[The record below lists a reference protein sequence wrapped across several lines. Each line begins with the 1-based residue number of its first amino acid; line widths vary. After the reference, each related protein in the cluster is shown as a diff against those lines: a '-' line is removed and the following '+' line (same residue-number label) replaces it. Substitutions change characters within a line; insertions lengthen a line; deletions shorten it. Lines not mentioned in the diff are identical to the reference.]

1 MIVATPEINPR
12 KLSATLSLLRIPE
25 ALPFNMAITLPLFT
39 FLPSFVLAL
48 KMIFL
53 SEILKAF
60 IKLCIAGLLI
70 GLLKSYDLIIALI
83 LLIKII
89 HVIYKNVII
98 SKIKNWILLYGM
110 SLTGL
115 AGMIGENWGVSNSYW
130 EYHKVSRELPLWL
143 SFAWILA
150 FYFLYS
156 IESRL
161 IPYLKYKTIKNKLMI
176 AFWLSLLLPAFGEI
190 ITINLGV
197 WTYYWPYQVFGV
209 PLYAFMCL
217 VFVHMIVYGILA
229 FICKKKNINDVVFT

>member
-1 MIVATPEINPR
+1 MIINY
-12 KLSATLSLLRIPE
+12 
-25 ALPFNMAITLPLFT
+25 NN
-39 FLPSFVLAL
+39 FL
-48 KMIFL
+48 I
-53 SEILKAF
+53 EILKAF

-89 HVIYKNVII
+89 HVVYKNVII

-115 AGMIGENWGVSNSYW
+115 AGMIGENWGVSNAYW

-143 SFAWILA
+143 PFAWMLA

-161 IPYLKYKTIKNKLMI
+161 IPYLKYKTIKNKLII
-176 AFWLSLLLPAFGEI
+176 AFWLSLLVPAFGEI

-197 WTYYWPYQVFGV
+197 WTYYWPYQLFGV

-229 FICKKKNINDVVFT
+229 FICKNQKINDVVFT

>member
-1 MIVATPEINPR
+1 MIINY
-12 KLSATLSLLRIPE
+12 
-25 ALPFNMAITLPLFT
+25 NN
-39 FLPSFVLAL
+39 FL
-48 KMIFL
+48 I
-53 SEILKAF
+53 EILKTF

-70 GLLKSYDLIIALI
+70 GLLKSYDLFIALI

-89 HVIYKNVII
+89 HVVYKNVII

-115 AGMIGENWGVSNSYW
+115 AGMIGENWGVSNAYW

-143 SFAWILA
+143 PFAWMLA

-161 IPYLKYKTIKNKLMI
+161 IPYLKYKTIKNKLII
-176 AFWLSLLLPAFGEI
+176 AFWLSLLVPAFGEI

-197 WTYYWPYQVFGV
+197 WTYYWPYQLFGV

-229 FICKKKNINDVVFT
+229 FVCKKKKINDVVFT

>member
-1 MIVATPEINPR
+1 MIINY
-12 KLSATLSLLRIPE
+12 
-25 ALPFNMAITLPLFT
+25 NN
-39 FLPSFVLAL
+39 FL
-48 KMIFL
+48 I
-53 SEILKAF
+53 EILKAF

-70 GLLKSYDLIIALI
+70 GLLKSYDLFIALI

-89 HVIYKNVII
+89 HVVYKNVII

-115 AGMIGENWGVSNSYW
+115 AGMIGENWGVSNAYW

-143 SFAWILA
+143 PFAWMLA

-161 IPYLKYKTIKNKLMI
+161 IPYLKYKTIKNKLII
-176 AFWLSLLLPAFGEI
+176 AFWLSLLVPAFGEI

-197 WTYYWPYQVFGV
+197 WTYYWPYQLFGV

-229 FICKKKNINDVVFT
+229 FICKNQKINDVVFT

>member
-1 MIVATPEINPR
+1 MIINYNNF
-12 KLSATLSLLRIPE
+12 LL
-25 ALPFNMAITLPLFT
+25 
-39 FLPSFVLAL
+39 
-48 KMIFL
+48 
-53 SEILKAF
+53 EILKAF

-89 HVIYKNVII
+89 HVVYKNVII

-110 SLTGL
+110 SLTGF
-115 AGMIGENWGVSNSYW
+115 AGMIGENWGVSNAYW

-143 SFAWILA
+143 PFAWMLA

-161 IPYLKYKTIKNKLMI
+161 IPYLKYKTIKNKLII
-176 AFWLSLLLPAFGEI
+176 AFWLSLLVPAFGEV

-197 WTYYWPYQVFGV
+197 WTYYWPYQIFGV
-209 PLYAFMCL
+209 PLYAFICL
-217 VFVHMIVYGILA
+217 VFVHMLVYGILS
-229 FICKKKNINDVVFT
+229 FICKKWKINDIVFT

>member
-1 MIVATPEINPR
+1 MIINYNNF
-12 KLSATLSLLRIPE
+12 LL
-25 ALPFNMAITLPLFT
+25 
-39 FLPSFVLAL
+39 
-48 KMIFL
+48 
-53 SEILKAF
+53 EILKAF

-89 HVIYKNVII
+89 HVVYKNVII

-115 AGMIGENWGVSNSYW
+115 AGMIGENWGVSNAYW

-143 SFAWILA
+143 PFAWMLA

-161 IPYLKYKTIKNKLMI
+161 IPYLKYKTIKNKLII
-176 AFWLSLLLPAFGEI
+176 AFWLSLLVPAFGEI
-190 ITINLGV
+190 ITIILGV
-197 WTYYWPYQVFGV
+197 WTYYWPYQLFGV

-229 FICKKKNINDVVFT
+229 FVCKKKKINDVVFT

>member
-1 MIVATPEINPR
+1 MIINYNNF
-12 KLSATLSLLRIPE
+12 LL
-25 ALPFNMAITLPLFT
+25 
-39 FLPSFVLAL
+39 
-48 KMIFL
+48 
-53 SEILKAF
+53 EILKAF

-83 LLIKII
+83 LLIKIF
-89 HVIYKNVII
+89 HVVYKNVII

-115 AGMIGENWGVSNSYW
+115 AGMIGENWGVSNAYW

-143 SFAWILA
+143 PFAWMLA

-161 IPYLKYKTIKNKLMI
+161 IPYLEYKTIKNKLII
-176 AFWLSLLLPAFGEI
+176 AFWLSLLVPAFGEI